1 MRAQSE
7 APHGWTQVRHT
18 TQGVLHSIA
27 SGLYEKLPAV
37 WAGCFR
43 GTLERVS
50 PGGFFCLS
58 FLEDRLFVMHFG
70 NEALIRGGDYAGGF
84 RYM

>member
-7 APHGWTQVRHT
+7 APHGWTQLRHT
-18 TQGVLHSIA
+18 TPGVLHSIA

-43 GTLERVS
+43 GTPERAS
-50 PGGFFCLS
+50 PGGF
-58 FLEDRLFVMHFG
+58 LFVLRDG
-70 NEALIRGGDYAGGF
+70 NVSLVQRIVEALIRGGDYAGGF
-84 RYM
+84 KYM